1 MTIIN
6 PLPYNIANGQAVDAT
21 PVQAN
26 LNQIVSNVNANAAA
40 LAGSPT
46 QVFSVA
52 NATTASEA
60 IPLGQAQASFAPI
73 ATTGTWTPTIG
84 SASGAFTTVSASG
97 NYVQIG
103 KLWFFNILITITTN
117 GTAAG
122 NVTATFPPGV
132 VSSYTQIAVGKAAG
146 VSGKALIAQ
155 TGSTLTITNYD
166 NTYPGS
172 SGEILVITGCIVIN

>member
-1 MTIIN
+1 MAIIN
-6 PLPYNIANGQAVDAT
+6 PLTYNIANGQAVDAV
-21 PVQAN
+21 PLMAD

-40 LAGSPT
+40 LAGSSS
-46 QVFSVA
+46 QVFNVA
-52 NATTASEA
+52 NATTSTEA

-103 KLWFFNILITITTN
+103 KLWFFNISITITTN

-122 NVTATFPPGV
+122 NVTATLPSGV
-132 VSSYTQIAVGKAAG
+132 TPSYTQICVGRAAG
-146 VSGKALIAQ
+146 VSGKALTAQ

-172 SGEILVITGCIVIN
+172 DGEILVITGCIVIN